1 MKKRVLA
8 FLLAAVFAFSLV
20 MSVSA
25 ETVATYDIAGVKRSL
40 ISYTGGRAHC
50 VSSITDTDNVIKHV
64 KIDQS
69 LEKFAFLWFWTV
81 EDGPRSYNSGS
92 GNATFQNYKSVST
105 GTYRVKSVFTVTL
118 KDGRS
123 ETVTVYSSELKV
135 A

>member
-8 FLLAAVFAFSLV
+8 FLLAAVFALSLV

-25 ETVATYDIAGVKRSL
+25 ETVATYDLAGIKRSL
-40 ISYTGGRAHC
+40 ISYSGGRAHC
-50 VSSITDTDNVIKHV
+50 VSSITDADNVIKHV